1 MKTTLILLLKFL
13 NKRELLQGVIL
24 VIGSIVGSLF
34 EIVALGAI
42 IPMVAVLGHAE
53 PTSVHPVVEIIHDWL
68 GNPDR
73 ITFAIFGLIG
83 IIILF
88 VVKTSFLSMLFFCN
102 TRYVW
107 GIRERICRDLITL
120 YIHASHEF
128 HLSRNPIRMANHLTG
143 DVSIVTRCLGI
154 SILMVGDLIFLL
166 GVLAI
171 LLRID
176 PLTAGM
182 GIVPVLIGAGL
193 FHKIVNGRNRT
204 WGEIAQREEHSRRE
218 YARYAIEGLKEL
230 RIAGKEAFFS
240 KRFIKS
246 SHRTARAQANSTLME
261 LLSRPWLETIAVLGL
276 LLLTLGFINSE
287 RSFDSLLPMLILAA
301 AAGMRSL
308 PAITRLLTGI
318 QRLRRGTP
326 YLEAVAREFKDADKA
341 TTYGTTKIDQSIE
354 ARTFRELNLRGISF
368 RYPSRP
374 DFQVLESIDLTLQSG
389 DTVGI
394 AGESGAGKSTL
405 IDILLGLLKPDK
417 GIVLFN
423 GVDLEDHLTEWRR
436 IIGYLPQNV
445 FLFDSTI
452 AANIAI
458 GQPPGSID
466 TNQLKSAVRD
476 AGLDDFISNLPMGI
490 DTEIGESG
498 TRISGGQRQRLG
510 IARMLYQNS
519 KVMILDE
526 PTASL
531 DNATAGA
538 FWQALLN
545 NKGDKTLIV
554 ISHDI
559 QIIESCDISYT
570 ITSGKLEETFR

>member
-1 MKTTLILLLKFL
+1 MKTTLLLLLDFL
-13 NKRELLQGVIL
+13 NKGELTKGCLL
-24 VIGSIVGSLF
+24 VFGSIIGSLL

-42 IPMVAVLGHAE
+42 IPLIAVLGHAE
-53 PTSVHPVVEIIHDWL
+53 PTTVHPVVGTIHEWL
-68 GNPDR
+68 GKPDR
-73 ITFAIFGLIG
+73 VTFAIFGLVG

-88 VVKTSFLSMLFFCN
+88 IAKTAFLSLVYFLSS
-102 TRYVW
+102 RYVW
-107 GIRERICRDLITL
+107 GVRERISKDLIML
-120 YIHASHEF
+120 YIEANHEF
-128 HLSRNPIRMANHLTG
+128 HLSRNPIRMVNHLAG
-143 DVSIVTRCLGI
+143 DVSTITRCL
-154 SILMVGDLIFLL
+154 SAAILMLGDLIFLL

-171 LLRID
+171 LIRID
-176 PLTAGM
+176 PLTASM
-182 GIVPVLIGAGL
+182 GIIPVLLGAGF
-193 FHKIVNGRNRT
+193 FHKVVNNKT
-204 WGEIAQREEHSRRE
+204 KLWGEISQREEHARRE
-218 YARYAIEGLKEL
+218 SGRYAIEGLKEL
-230 RIAGKEAFFS
+230 RIAGKQHYFAN
-240 KRFIKS
+240 RFIS
-246 SHRTARAQANSTLME
+246 ASGRTARAQSNSTFTEMI
-261 LLSRPWLETIAVLGL
+261 SRPLLETISVFGL
-276 LLLTLGFINSE
+276 LLLTLGFVNAD
-287 RSFDSLLPMLILAA
+287 RSFDSLLPMLVLVA

-308 PAITRLLTGI
+308 PAISRLLNGI

-341 TTYGTTKIDQSIE
+341 TTYGITKTNPSIE
-354 ARTFRELNLRGISF
+354 ARTFRELNLSGVSY

-374 DFQVLESIDLTLQSG
+374 ELRVLESIDLTIQSG
-389 DTVGI
+389 DTIGI

-405 IDILLGLLKPDK
+405 IDILLGLLRPDK

-423 GVDLEDHLTEWRR
+423 GVELEDNLTDWRR

-458 GQPPGSID
+458 GQPPGSVD

-519 KVMILDE
+519 KVMVLDE

-531 DNATAGA
+531 DNVTAGS

-545 NKGDKTLIV
+545 SKGDKTLIV

-559 QIIESCDISYT
+559 KIMESCDISYS
-570 ITSGKLEETFR
+570 IISGKLEETCR